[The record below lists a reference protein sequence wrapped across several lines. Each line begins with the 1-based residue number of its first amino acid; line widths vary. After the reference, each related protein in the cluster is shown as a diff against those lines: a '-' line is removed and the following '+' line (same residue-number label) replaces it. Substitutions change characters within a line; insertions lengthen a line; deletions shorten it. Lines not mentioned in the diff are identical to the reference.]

1 MPMTVVTTGMVT
13 MLPSGAPLSE
23 IVPSL
28 ISVALTPTSV
38 APPLSVGAFP
48 VPDTVLPTPLG
59 LGTAEPPPPPGA
71 PGEPGVGAP
80 GAGADDVPA
89 ADLAVGAFDFG
100 AAGADEPAEAG
111 AGVAV
116 VPAGAG
122 AAASV
127 AGVAVAAAAGVVAGA
142 PGSGAAAW
150 VSAAFGNAAFEW
162 F

>member
-1 MPMTVVTTGMVT
+1 
-13 MLPSGAPLSE
+13 LSE

-48 VPDTVLPTPLG
+48 VPDTVFPTPLG
-59 LGTAEPPPPPGA
+59 LGTVVLPPPPGV
-71 PGEPGVGAP
+71 PGEPGVGA

-100 AAGADEPAEAG
+100 ATGAFEPAAAG

-122 AAASV
+122 VAASV
-127 AGVAVAAAAGVVAGA
+127 AGAAGAVAGASVAGA
-142 PGSGAAAW
+142 PESGATAGA
-150 VSAAFGNAAFEW
+150 SAAFGSAAFEC

>member
-1 MPMTVVTTGMVT
+1 MPITVVTTGIVT

-48 VPDTVLPTPLG
+48 VPDTVFPTPLG
-59 LGTAEPPPPPGA
+59 LGTEEPPPPGA
-71 PGEPGVGAP
+71 PGVAGWGALGAP
-80 GAGADDVPA
+80 GAGAEGVPA

-100 AAGADEPAEAG
+100 AAGAGAAPGA

-116 VPAGAG
+116 V
-122 AAASV
+122 
-127 AGVAVAAAAGVVAGA
+127 
-142 PGSGAAAW
+142 
-150 VSAAFGNAAFEW
+150 
-162 F
+162 